1 VDFALPERAVGNGNR
16 AAGVPELGN
25 FLPDWTDNLPGPEYT
40 LPGSPDAVPGPA
52 HCRPDLENS
61 LPGLAKRLPDSPDT
75 LPGLPDSLP
84 VSGESGRGVTF
95 CLPGPSDTLPGV
107 IYMLPGLADTL
118 PGSGDR
124 LPEFRSR
131 RPPCSRLDIY
141 AQRPISCRRM
151 TRTERLLAELIALP
165 SVNPAFVPPDG
176 TSARQARQPHPFAGE
191 QRVADFLAAVAARA
205 GLEIEF
211 QKVLPGRSNL
221 IARLLPGNNIRQTIL
236 LAPHLD
242 TVGADG
248 TKFIPQRK
256 DGRLYGRGACDTKG
270 SVAAM
275 LSALCELANAK
286 SRPLETEIVFAG
298 LIDEEHAQAGS
309 RALVAQASRLQLAAE
324 RGSRDGCATLA
335 IIGEPTKL
343 RVVTAH
349 KGSLWLELETHGRAA
364 HGAMPQLG
372 KNAIHEMARI
382 VDLLETDYAAQL
394 RRRKHPLLG
403 TATVNVGTISGG
415 AQPNIVPDRC
425 KITVDRRTLPGETDA
440 GVQREI
446 AAFLRA
452 GKLSANISN
461 SKLAPAL
468 PLETNPKLPLVRRF
482 LKSAGQSKPLGVN
495 FFCDAAVLSA
505 GGIPSVVFGP
515 GDVAQAHTVDEW
527 ISLAEL
533 ERGKDLILK
542 FLKSLP

>member
-1 VDFALPERAVGNGNR
+1 
-16 AAGVPELGN
+16 
-25 FLPDWTDNLPGPEYT
+25 
-40 LPGSPDAVPGPA
+40 
-52 HCRPDLENS
+52 
-61 LPGLAKRLPDSPDT
+61 
-75 LPGLPDSLP
+75 
-84 VSGESGRGVTF
+84 
-95 CLPGPSDTLPGV
+95 
-107 IYMLPGLADTL
+107 
-118 PGSGDR
+118 
-124 LPEFRSR
+124 
-131 RPPCSRLDIY
+131 
-141 AQRPISCRRM
+141 M
-151 TRTERLLAELIALP
+151 TRTEKLLAELIALP
-165 SVNPAFVPPDG
+165 SVNPAFALGASAFVSLRRDK
-176 TSARQARQPHPFAGE
+176 SARQARLRQLHYGE
-191 QRVADFLAAVAARA
+191 KNVADFLANVAARA
-205 GLEIEF
+205 GLEVEF
-211 QKVLPGRSNL
+211 QKVLADGHHGRSNL
-221 IARLLPGNNIRQTIL
+221 IARLLPRNKIRRSIL

-256 DGRLYGRGACDTKG
+256 NGRLYGRGACDTKG

-309 RALVAQASRLQLAAE
+309 RALVKSRFKA
-324 RGSRDGCATLA
+324 DLA
-335 IIGEPTKL
+335 IVGEPTKL
-343 RVVTAH
+343 QVVTTH
-349 KGSLWLELETHGRAA
+349 KGSLWLELETHGKAA
-364 HGAMPQLG
+364 HGATPQFG

-382 VDLLETDYAAQL
+382 VDLLETDYAVQL
-394 RRRKHPLLG
+394 RKRKHPLLG

-415 AQPNIVPDRC
+415 VQPNIVPYRC

-452 GKLSANISN
+452 RKLSTKISS

-468 PLETNPKLPLVRRF
+468 PLETNPKLPLVRQF
-482 LKSAGQSKPLGVN
+482 LRSVRQSKPMGVD

-515 GDVAQAHTVDEW
+515 GDVAQAHTADEW